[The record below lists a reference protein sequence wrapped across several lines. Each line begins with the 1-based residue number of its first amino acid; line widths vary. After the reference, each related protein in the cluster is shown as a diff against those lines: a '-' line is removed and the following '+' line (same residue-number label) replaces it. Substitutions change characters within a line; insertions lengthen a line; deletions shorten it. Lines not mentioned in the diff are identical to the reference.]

1 MWLPTTILPYC
12 ICWLNLP
19 SSYPV
24 KISSYNPKLHLY
36 TKTYISKWDS
46 HLSMW
51 IWFKIRYLNWIT
63 VLILQNWPKS
73 VVCLVNFGTYGCGQR
88 SQGHVPIPGTKPR
101 GSAVCLAETT
111 HICSVSPVEWRKP
124 DDFHSEAAMISTPMH
139 PWDITTKS
147 LRLKW
152 HHLSGKHS
160 GPSGMEL
167 WLTIAIELVGHIPLH
182 NPKN

>member
-1 MWLPTTILPYC
+1 MASDNHLTL
-12 ICWLNLP
+12 
-19 SSYPV
+19 
-24 KISSYNPKLHLY
+24 LHLLVELAEFVSGQNL
-36 TKTYISKWDS
+36 KLQPQPASLHKDLSKWDS

-51 IWFKIRYLNWIT
+51 IWSKIRYLNWIT
-63 VLILQNWPKS
+63 DCINTPKLTKI
-73 VVCLVNFGTYGCGQR
+73 CGLLVNFGTYGCGQR

-124 DDFHSEAAMISTPMH
+124 DDFHSSAMISTPMH
-139 PWDITTKS
+139 PWDIMTKS

-160 GPSGMEL
+160 GP
-167 WLTIAIELVGHIPLH
+167 
-182 NPKN
+182 